1 MGGGGGGGVIG
12 AVIGAV
18 VAVVGVVTGQPEL
31 VVMGLTMMA
40 SSVVSALT
48 APKQPQSNGQQQ
60 LNTGTNLQ
68 VPPATNNK
76 LPVVYGTTFIGGTII
91 DLSISSDNQQLYY
104 VLALCEVTGGG
115 SDAIA
120 IGDIYYGGKKV
131 TLDGTSVTGLTDP
144 STGLVDTSINGYL
157 NIYLYNNGSYAGLN
171 TSQSA
176 ISVMQASGLTYT
188 WDNSK
193 LMSNTVFAIVH
204 LTYNQQ
210 ANVTSIQQT
219 QFEILNPR
227 NNAGDCI
234 LDYLTSD
241 VYGGAVP
248 TSQIDIDSLNALTAY
263 CNQSITF
270 NNYLGN
276 PQTQPRFK
284 FNGTIDTTQNILTN
298 LQDMTSCCDCLLK
311 YNEIYGKWGVIV
323 QTPAYSVAMDINDS
337 NIVSTIQITS
347 LDISNTY
354 NVAECQYPDLT
365 LNSSFNSTT
374 IDLSVVDPALL
385 YPNEPQN
392 KQTIKLPLVN
402 NNVQAQL
409 LATRF
414 LKAARMDIQ
423 VQCTVNYIGLELE
436 AGDVV
441 TITNVNY
448 GWTAKLFRILK
459 VEQNFASDGTISIA
473 LILQTYDPSVYNDAS
488 ITQYLPPPNTGLSLP
503 NIFGTIPAPTISNLQ
518 PNIAS
523 PSFQVNVTTSSA
535 GITQYAEVWYSAYPT
550 PTSSQLMLAG
560 TTEIQPN
567 GNPYG
572 NNASTPPVTL
582 ANIPSGDWYF
592 FTRMVNSISTS
603 PYSPASAVLQ
613 WRPTTFQYSNRY
625 LSVAY
630 ANTITG
636 SGFSFDPT
644 GKSYYGFVNQTNS
657 TVNGTPSAYT
667 WYLANPTFGTNNH
680 LLFNN
685 RTGRKFSFAT
695 GPANYAAGSAA
706 YVPSDTT
713 TFDPS
718 IWQALPNGENIIDLD
733 QRTGQLIQTGTTTV
747 GNGQIAI
754 NNNNQGL
761 VVASLAQLLNF
772 GTGVYTKTASAATIT
787 VDIYGRVVG
796 FEPPDVFDYSMT
808 AYTASSG
815 QTFFSVS
822 RGAGYIVGQ
831 CFVFQN
837 GLILDSTEYTDASSS
852 VTLSHGAHAGD
863 IITIISMK
871 SSNTSTGVYASFSRN
886 TVTLTNQSNYTC
898 SGFTITS
905 GNELLFLNGTVVN
918 AQDYNIAG
926 QTISFVGAASGDL
939 QVIQWTNN
947 NLGVPNGTPVT
958 EDINTVVGQTI
969 YSFSYD
975 PNAFNL
981 YNNGVLQLETVDYSV
996 GTGEYT
1002 LTTTPTTNANILVQ
1016 QTFSRTGPV

>member
-18 VAVVGVVTGQPEL
+18 VAVVGVVTDQPEL

-48 APKQPQSNGQQQ
+48 APKMPQSNGQSQ

-76 LPVVYGTTFIGGTII
+76 LPVVYGTTFIGGTIV

-104 VLALCEVTGGG
+104 VLALCEVTGNG

-131 TLDGTSVTGLTDP
+131 TLSGSSVTGLTDP

-171 TSQSA
+171 TSESA

-188 WDNSK
+188 WDNNK
-193 LMSNTVFAIVH
+193 LMTNTVFAIVH
-204 LTYNQQ
+204 LTYNQT

-248 TSQIDIDSLNALTAY
+248 IDQIDTASLTDLTTY
-263 CNQSITF
+263 CNQNITF
-270 NNYLGN
+270 NNYLGV
-276 PQTQPRFK
+276 PFTQPRFK

-323 QTPAYSVAMDINDS
+323 QTPSYTVAMDINDS

-354 NVAECQYPDLT
+354 NIADCQYPDLS
-365 LNSSFNSTT
+365 LNSAFNSTT
-374 IDLSVVDPALL
+374 IDLSVVDPSLL

-392 KQTIKLPLVN
+392 SQTIKLPLVN

-441 TITNVNY
+441 TITNANY

-459 VEQNFASDGTISIA
+459 VEQNFAPDGTISIA

-488 ITQYLPPPNTGLSLP
+488 IIQYLPPPNTGLSLP
-503 NIFGTIPAPTISNLQ
+503 NIFGTIPAPTISNLK

-523 PSFQVNVTTSSA
+523 PSFQVNVITSSA

-572 NNASTPPVTL
+572 NNVLTPPVTL
-582 ANIPSGDWYF
+582 SNIPSGDWYF
-592 FTRMVNSISTS
+592 FSRMVNSISTS
-603 PYSPASAVLQ
+603 PYSSASIVLQ
-613 WRPTTFQYSNRY
+613 WRPTTFQYVNRY

-630 ANTITG
+630 ADTITG

-644 GKSYYGFVNQTNS
+644 GKSYYGLVNQTNT
-657 TVNGTPSAYT
+657 TVNGSPSAYT
-667 WYLANPTFGTNNH
+667 WYLANPTFGSSNH

-685 RTGRKFSFAT
+685 RTGRKFSFST
-695 GPANYAAGSAA
+695 GGANYAAGSAA
-706 YVPSDTT
+706 YVPSDTA

-718 IWQALPNGENIIDLD
+718 VWQALPNGNNIIDLD
-733 QRTGQLIQTGTTTV
+733 QRTGQLIQTGTTTI

-754 NNNNQGL
+754 NNNQEGL

-772 GTGVYTKTASAATIT
+772 GTGVYTKTSPVANLTI
-787 VDIYGRVVG
+787 DIYGRVVG
-796 FEPPDVFDYSMT
+796 FEVPDNFYYTMT
-808 AYTASSG
+808 AFTASSG
-815 QTFFSVS
+815 QTVFTVTRNS
-822 RGAGYIVGQ
+822 AYIVGQ
-831 CFVFQN
+831 CFVFEN
-837 GLILDSTEYTDASSS
+837 GLKLDPSEYTDALGS
-852 VTLSHGAHAGD
+852 VTLAHGATAGN
-863 IITIISMK
+863 IITIISFR
-871 SSNTSTGVYASFSRN
+871 SNNATTGVYASFTN
-886 TVTLTNQSNYTC
+886 NIVTLTNQSNYTA
-898 SGFTITS
+898 SGFTIIN

-918 AQDYNIAG
+918 ANDYNISG
-926 QTISFVGAASGDL
+926 QTISFFNVANGDL
-939 QVIQWTNN
+939 QIVQWANN
-947 NLGVPNGTPVT
+947 NLSVPNGNPVNSDT
-958 EDINTVVGQTI
+958 FTAIGETI
-969 YSFSYD
+969 YPFSYD

-981 YNNGVLQLETVDYSV
+981 YNNGVLQLETVDYNV
-996 GTGEYT
+996 GIGEYT
-1002 LTTTPTTNANILVQ
+1002 LTTAPTSASNILVQ
-1016 QTFSRTGPV
+1016 ETFSRTGPA